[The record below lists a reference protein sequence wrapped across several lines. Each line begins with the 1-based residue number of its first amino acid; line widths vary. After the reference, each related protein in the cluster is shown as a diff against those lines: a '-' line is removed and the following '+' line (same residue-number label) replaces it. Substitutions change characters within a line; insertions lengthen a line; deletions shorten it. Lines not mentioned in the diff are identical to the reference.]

1 MSAGY
6 TGLVLHGEDF
16 LMPVERDLLR
26 AVLLD
31 VDGGGALRM
40 PVDAPVRPV
49 SVDEL
54 SGLSDAGLIGRF
66 NEYVDALLGAD
77 WLVQV
82 YDVCRPEVRALLS
95 DAPVADLRYWRA
107 RHGTS
112 MADEDVERAVRCLL
126 GAGLFGLLEGGCVPV
141 DAGVA
146 LMLVRA
152 MLGVRSSRES
162 AHLDMAVRV
171 FRDAWIDLVL
181 SFPVEER
188 AFLVSTALEDIAV
201 ALAHAVLAMQ
211 GKGCEL

>member
-1 MSAGY
+1 MPVMD
-6 TGLVLHGEDF
+6 GLVLRDGDF

-26 AVLLD
+26 SVLLD
-31 VDGGGALRM
+31 IGHSGVLRR
-40 PVDAPVRPV
+40 PVDTPVRPV

-66 NEYVDALLGAD
+66 NEYVDVLLGAD

-95 DAPVADLRYWRA
+95 DAPVDDLRYWRS
-107 RHGTS
+107 RHGTP
-112 MADEDVERAVRCLL
+112 MADEDVERAARCLL
-126 GAGLFGLLEGGCVPV
+126 GAGLFGLLEGGCVPL